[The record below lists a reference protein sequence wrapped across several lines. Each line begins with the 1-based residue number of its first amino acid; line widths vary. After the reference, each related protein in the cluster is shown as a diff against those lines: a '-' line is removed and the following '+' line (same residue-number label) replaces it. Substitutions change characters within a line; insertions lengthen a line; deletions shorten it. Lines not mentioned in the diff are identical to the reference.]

1 MTTHSNIDIKILRL
15 QPPTTFISHT
25 PLSGAYNDITI
36 NEDLSTY
43 PLQSK
48 LKHFDI
54 STPHFPGYL
63 NMFAINK
70 SFGKAIY
77 DDTFTSLIILYNQHP
92 TQYTKISVPKL
103 IKKVD
108 NTDNV
113 INYLRLPSNERYSQ
127 LRDKTMNPHD
137 IEIIKFTEQI
147 NKYCKYAYTLSLNIN
162 PYDIVREGNKDRKIN
177 HKALSLSKPFGF
189 ECFEPFTIKE
199 KFYNMQMQRWCVEL
213 RVENKS
219 KTTLMIK
226 NVELHP
232 ETKKDNI
239 VYPCLSDTQNTNIL
253 LQPDETFNYL
263 LSTDNANGFLSSPSL
278 SVNVNWRS
286 MFNPQQK
293 VAEKIIKNEFYNIDN
308 NYFKLKVSETPS
320 TVQVGSVFKVIFELV
335 NKTTSTLLL
344 TIDYEK
350 HNEQDVIEDR
360 CVEIVDVVDKHIE
373 INKNDMNVKK
383 FCVIC
388 KSHVVGNVGLPPLVI
403 KFNSKNQFVYNKLLS
418 FDCIEE
424 VNLLS

>member
-1 MTTHSNIDIKILRL
+1 
-15 QPPTTFISHT
+15 
-25 PLSGAYNDITI
+25 
-36 NEDLSTY
+36 
-43 PLQSK
+43 
-48 LKHFDI
+48 
-54 STPHFPGYL
+54 
-63 NMFAINK
+63 
-70 SFGKAIY
+70 
-77 DDTFTSLIILYNQHP
+77 
-92 TQYTKISVPKL
+92 
-103 IKKVD
+103 
-108 NTDNV
+108 
-113 INYLRLPSNERYSQ
+113 
-127 LRDKTMNPHD
+127 
-137 IEIIKFTEQI
+137 
-147 NKYCKYAYTLSLNIN
+147 
-162 PYDIVREGNKDRKIN
+162 
-177 HKALSLSKPFGF
+177 
-189 ECFEPFTIKE
+189 
-199 KFYNMQMQRWCVEL
+199 MQMQRWCVEL

-293 VAEKIIKNEFYNIDN
+293 VVKKIIKNEFYNVDN

-360 CVEIVDVVDKHIE
+360 CVDIVDVVDKHIE
-373 INKNDMNVKK
+373 INKNDMNAKK

-388 KSHVVGNVGLPPLVI
+388 KSNVIGNVGLPPLVV